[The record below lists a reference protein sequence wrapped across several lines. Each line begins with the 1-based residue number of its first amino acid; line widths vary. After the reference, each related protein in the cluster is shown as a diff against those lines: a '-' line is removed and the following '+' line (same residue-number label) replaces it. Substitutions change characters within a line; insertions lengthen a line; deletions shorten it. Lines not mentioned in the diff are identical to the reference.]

1 MSQGCISCTNQPS
14 DNGSLGGAG
23 HEGTVTPM
31 VIGIII
37 GTVFVFI
44 LVVCALFYCVK
55 LENNKYMAK
64 IGDYGAGEPDSGDGE
79 SVKSQ
84 PSSSVTVVPV
94 SMRVVQGGETLGVRE
109 VLPRSEAMGASV
121 GGVGARGEGKR
132 KLFGWG
138 KKSCESF

>member
-1 MSQGCISCTNQPS
+1 
-14 DNGSLGGAG
+14 
-23 HEGTVTPM
+23 M

-64 IGDYGAGEPDSGDGE
+64 IGDYGGGGGEREPEDSSGGDDVE

-94 SMRVVQGGETLGVRE
+94 SMRVVVQGGGETIPVRE
-109 VLPRSEAMGASV
+109 EMLPGREAAMGGASV
-121 GGVGARGEGKR
+121 GAGVGGRGEGKR
-132 KLFGWG
+132 RLFGWG
-138 KKSCESF
+138 KKNGKSFFKMVL